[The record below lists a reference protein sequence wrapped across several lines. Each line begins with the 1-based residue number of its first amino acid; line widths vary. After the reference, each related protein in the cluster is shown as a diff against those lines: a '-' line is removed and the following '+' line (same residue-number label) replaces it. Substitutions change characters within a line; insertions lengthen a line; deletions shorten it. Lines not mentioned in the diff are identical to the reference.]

1 MKIKIK
7 KKIYWILGGV
17 LSLVILLAVINP
29 EAVFLML
36 FGNKYSSCGI
46 TTISDRKNF
55 SGNATKQEVHIYK
68 ADNKPFLLV
77 GPYTFSPDCRDFFFV
92 NKKQL
97 IRTATDKGGE
107 AFFQFASW
115 LFVIDDMSGTYQNR
129 IRAPWWDELKNKNA
143 SAVQK
148 NDQYIYTLFLE
159 DEKKYVTFSIP
170 ANMLNCLVE
179 GAVL

>member
-7 KKIYWILGGV
+7 KKIYWILGGA

-46 TTISDRKNF
+46 TTISERKNF
-55 SGNATKQEVHIYK
+55 YGNATKQEVHIYK

-97 IRTATDKGGE
+97 IRTATDKGGG
-107 AFFQFASW
+107 AFSQFASW

-129 IRAPWWDELKNKNA
+129 VRAPWWDELKNKNS

-159 DEKKYVTFSIP
+159 DEKKCVTFSIP
-170 ANMLNCLVE
+170 ENMLNCLVK
-179 GAVL
+179 GAAL